1 MKNGIQRMKLYSWEQ
16 DGGEKK
22 RQRKSIMSENA
33 TRKPVSLYD
42 NSKKKLQK
50 KSK

>member
-1 MKNGIQRMKLYSWEQ
+1 MKNEIQRMKLYNWEQ

-42 NSKKKLQK
+42 NSKKITKEK
-50 KSK
+50 